1 MPCLMPLW
9 KRKGVSLLRAFT
21 DIANHLK
28 LKQDFQNQ
36 HVNPRNTP
44 SISVSKATQLSWSS
58 VTSSGNAVIL
68 PFALVLP
75 CSSIPPCSEVI
86 LLAWNTTP
94 QHGGGWGAGLKAHG
108 ASEWQWMY
116 RLSSLPPTE
125 KCCFPQGHKKIARAP
140 LQTPPALLTH
150 LCKGWS
156 GGLLKIMLIGF
167 ICAVFI
173 SPSYSALSRAIHE

>member
-9 KRKGVSLLRAFT
+9 KCKGVSFLRAFT
-21 DIANHLK
+21 DIANHFK

-75 CSSIPPCSEVI
+75 CSSIPPALKSSCLHETPLHSMVVGEE
-86 LLAWNTTP
+86 LAWKP
-94 QHGGGWGAGLKAHG
+94 MG
-108 ASEWQWMY
+108 S
-116 RLSSLPPTE
+116 LSGRECTGSQSLPPTE
-125 KCCFPQGHKKIARAP
+125 KCCFPLGSKKIAKAP
-140 LQTPPALLTH
+140 VQNRPALLTH
-150 LCKGWS
+150 LCKCW
-156 GGLLKIMLIGF
+156 GGRLLKTMLIGF
-167 ICAVFI
+167 IHAVFI
-173 SPSYSALSRAIHE
+173 NPSYSAIRHA